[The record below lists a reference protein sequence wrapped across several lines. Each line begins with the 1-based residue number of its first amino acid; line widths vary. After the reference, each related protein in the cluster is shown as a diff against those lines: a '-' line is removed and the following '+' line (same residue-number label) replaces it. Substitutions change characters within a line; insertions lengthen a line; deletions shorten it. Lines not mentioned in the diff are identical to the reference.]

1 MLSADPVAVL
11 FTVGPL
17 HPCGGARRP
26 DTCPGSGLEVVLAPR
41 GRLGLLGRH
50 SSGALDGL
58 QKEQRRS
65 GRTWGRPRRE
75 AGSPEGRRQEAGRGE
90 LPAALLGGLERETRR
105 ATPARS
111 VGRPHGAHP
120 GLDSNAVKMFCGE
133 GSSLRVTAGP

>member
-1 MLSADPVAVL
+1 MLSTDPVAVL

-26 DTCPGSGLEVVLAPR
+26 DTRPGSGLEGVLAPR

-65 GRTWGRPRRE
+65 GKAEEGGGVPRGQA
-75 AGSPEGRRQEAGRGE
+75 AGGWEKRAARC
-90 LPAALLGGLERETRR
+90 PARGLEWETRR
-105 ATPARS
+105 AAPARS

-120 GLDSNAVKMFCGE
+120 GLHSNAVKMFCRE
-133 GSSLRVTAGP
+133 GSSLQVTAGP